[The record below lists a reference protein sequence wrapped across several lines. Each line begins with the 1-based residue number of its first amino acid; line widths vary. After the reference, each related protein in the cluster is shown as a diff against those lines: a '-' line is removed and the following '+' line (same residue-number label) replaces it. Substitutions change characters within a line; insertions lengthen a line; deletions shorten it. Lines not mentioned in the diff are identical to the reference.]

1 MNNRPEKILL
11 SASGPKTTRSYL
23 SLIRESQMGMI
34 STCESARES
43 WKALEFEAFSIVI
56 IISPL
61 MDGDG
66 YELAKQ
72 ASKTAAGVL
81 FVTTQERY
89 EDAVSHLRG
98 SGVCV
103 FSTAMGRRL
112 FHQSLEMLEAVHI
125 RLSRQ
130 VPQEQML
137 KDKLKEIRLVSRAK
151 CLLIQYEHMTEEEA
165 HRKIERE
172 AMNQRRTKMEIA
184 EDVLHTYL

>member
-130 VPQEQML
+130 VPQEQMP
-137 KDKLKEIRLVSRAK
+137 KASSGAGSSDYKRGCGKAGSGTKVEAVDKGRDI
-151 CLLIQYEHMTEEEA
+151 CYI
-165 HRKIERE
+165 
-172 AMNQRRTKMEIA
+172 
-184 EDVLHTYL
+184 